1 MCYLT
6 TIFFVDIDSYTKYQ
20 WKRVVKKI
28 ICKLNKD
35 ELVKMSKKYK
45 KIDYKYDDNLEARH
59 SYLTEMKLHDARL
72 LFKIRSQMVP
82 LIQMNFRSDKTFTAN
97 QWTCSACKANRDT
110 QSHVISCVGYN
121 KFRDGLNLD
130 DEGDLVKYFR
140 TIINLRTSS

>member
-1 MCYLT
+1 MLFDNN
-6 TIFFVDIDSYTKYQ
+6 IFVDIDSYTKYQ
-20 WKRVVKKI
+20 WKRLVKKI

-121 KFRDGLNLD
+121 EFRDGLNLD